1 LRSGNH
7 ARVVQVLSCQAF
19 VNRAKTPITTGLS
32 YIDSC
37 CFEKIAEGVACSALA
52 VMSDRSFRRRR
63 RQRCRY
69 FVRQKRRSIAALA
82 IDLRSPLNAPP
93 PVGRGASGGASRL
106 DLGGKRR
113 SLRGVVHHIRSMG
126 GSTRYVMT
134 SFLLI
139 PRRYSCRDLRRLA
152 QINAKLRTRRAPLLR
167 GRVRAH
173 PDNSILIQIAAS
185 PFATTRGCRN
195 IFTPTCLRF
204 PSLTTSS
211 GAGMNLFRIV

>member
-1 LRSGNH
+1 VSSFRESRQKTNNDGPFLHRFVLFRQNRLFCPCCHVWSLLSKKTTPTLPLLH
-7 ARVVQVLSCQAF
+7 RQVKK
-19 VNRAKTPITTGLS
+19 RA
-32 YIDSC
+32 DSC
-37 CFEKIAEGVACSALA
+37 SGYRPEIPAERAAAGGEG
-52 VMSDRSFRRRR
+52 RQRRRVATR
-63 RQRCRY
+63 PWGEE
-69 FVRQKRRSIAALA
+69 AL
-82 IDLRSPLNAPP
+82 SPR
-93 PVGRGASGGASRL
+93 GRASRSV
-106 DLGGKRR
+106 D
-113 SLRGVVHHIRSMG
+113 G

-173 PDNSILIQIAAS
+173 HDNSILIQIAAS